1 MKINMKSFLVI
12 SERIFL
18 IDYIVNYNSNNNKSL
33 IELQNKILQKL
44 QEMFYN

>member
-18 IDYIVNYNSNNNKSL
+18 IDYIVNHRSNNNKSL

-44 QEMFYN
+44 Q